1 MDMPL
6 DPPDLSAPFDRHRAR
21 VLPEWIDYNG
31 HMNVAFYLYAFDQ
44 ATETLCVAL
53 GCAADYVRQ
62 KRGMLFTLETHVT
75 YDREVALGDP
85 LRITSQILDWDAK
98 RLHFFH
104 HMYHADQGYLA
115 ATNEQIM
122 LHVGYQ
128 SRRSAPFTDKVAA
141 RVAAMA
147 QAHAGLSR
155 PVQAGRIIGIP
166 RKQPGSRA

>member
-1 MDMPL
+1 
-6 DPPDLSAPFDRHRAR
+6 
-21 VLPEWIDYNG
+21 
-31 HMNVAFYLYAFDQ
+31 
-44 ATETLCVAL
+44 
-53 GCAADYVRQ
+53 
-62 KRGMLFTLETHVT
+62 MLFTLETHVT

-104 HMYHADQGYLA
+104 HMYHADQGYVA

-128 SRRSAPFTDKVAA
+128 SRRSAPFTDEVAA

-147 QAHAGLSR
+147 QAHAGLKR
-155 PVQAGRIIGIP
+155 PAQAGRVIGIP